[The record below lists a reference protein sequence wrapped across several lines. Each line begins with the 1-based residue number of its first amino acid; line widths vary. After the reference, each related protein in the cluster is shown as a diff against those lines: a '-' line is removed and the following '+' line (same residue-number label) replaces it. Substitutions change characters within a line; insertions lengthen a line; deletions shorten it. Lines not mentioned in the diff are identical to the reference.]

1 MEKVNIMK
9 DFDFKLKKFKDDGL
23 QLINES
29 INDWTIDKEN
39 NSYNEK
45 IIEVLSILMKCAIT
59 KSTKLADEDCNPYSM
74 TKDMIENINDSAGH
88 ILNGAMTLMYIGKY
102 LSQYN
107 FNIVTLIDVLSRD
120 LELRDEDKKKS
131 KRKKPDKTKWTIDD
145 YDRNRDIL
153 TEEELRSLTEVKTLI
168 NEEDE
173 YDEFF
178 I

>member
-9 DFDFKLKKFKDDGL
+9 DFDFKLKNFKDAGL

-29 INDWTIDKEN
+29 INDWTIDKES

-74 TKDMIENINDSAGH
+74 TKGMIENINDSAGH

-168 NEEDE
+168 NEEEE

>member
-1 MEKVNIMK
+1 MK

-29 INDWTIDKEN
+29 INDWTIDKES
-39 NSYNEK
+39 NSCNEK

-59 KSTKLADEDCNPYSM
+59 KSTKLADEECTPYCM
-74 TKDMIENINDSAGH
+74 NKGMLGDINDSAGH

-131 KRKKPDKTKWTIDD
+131 KRKKSDKTKWTIDD
-145 YDRNRDIL
+145 YDRNKDIL

-168 NEEDE
+168 NEEEE

>member
-1 MEKVNIMK
+1 MK
-9 DFDFKLKKFKDDGL
+9 DFDFKLKNFKDCGL

-29 INDWTIDKEN
+29 INDWTIDKES

-45 IIEVLSILMKCAIT
+45 IIDVLSILMKCAIT
-59 KSTKLADEDCNPYSM
+59 KSTKLADEECTPYCM
-74 TKDMIENINDSAGH
+74 NKGMLEDINDSAGH

-120 LELRDEDKKKS
+120 LELRDDDKKKS
-131 KRKKPDKTKWTIDD
+131 KRKKPDKTKWSIDD
-145 YDRNRDIL
+145 YDRNKDIL

-168 NEEDE
+168 NEEEE

>member
-1 MEKVNIMK
+1 
-9 DFDFKLKKFKDDGL
+9 
-23 QLINES
+23 
-29 INDWTIDKEN
+29 
-39 NSYNEK
+39 
-45 IIEVLSILMKCAIT
+45 
-59 KSTKLADEDCNPYSM
+59 M
-74 TKDMIENINDSAGH
+74 TKNILGDINDSAGH

-168 NEEDE
+168 NEEEE
-173 YDEFF
+173 YDELF

>member
-1 MEKVNIMK
+1 MK

-59 KSTKLADEDCNPYSM
+59 KSTKISDEECNSYCM
-74 TKDMIENINDSAGH
+74 TKNMLGDINDSAGH

-120 LELRDEDKKKS
+120 LELRNDDKKKS
-131 KRKKPDKTKWTIDD
+131 KRKKQDKTKWTIDD
-145 YDRNRDIL
+145 YDRNKNVL
-153 TEEELRSLTEVKTLI
+153 TEDEIRSLTEVKTLI
-168 NEEDE
+168 NEDEE
-173 YDEFF
+173 YDELF